1 MIKRFFILS
10 SLCMVL
16 GVSAQKS
23 HTVVQGDNP
32 YNIAKKYG
40 ITVDELLKLNPK
52 HKDGKLAIG
61 DVLTVKSEKTAAA
74 AVTKSTPVQK
84 ATVSTSTSSLGKIV
98 LQPKQTVYGITKQY
112 RISETD
118 LRKLNPELD
127 SHMKIGDEITLP
139 LASIKKYG
147 GAQQAVTTAE
157 KHVEAIAEKTNVPAT
172 STPVTT
178 AVEGESYVI
187 QSKDNY
193 YRITKQFGISQQD
206 LYALNPGLEE
216 KGLKPGDTI
225 KIKRSNTSTNTDI
238 VAETPNPK
246 AKMDSGNEKS
256 TTSSNVAVGDDY
268 VTYTVQQGDTVFS
281 IVNKFGVSIDELI
294 ALNPDLSH
302 GLKTGMV
309 LKIKKQDAA
318 YIKKNG
324 DALSVILMLPF
335 GYSTNETQY
344 RGMALDFLTG
354 AKLAIERNAR
364 GGQKLDIKVVD
375 SGNEASFKNS
385 LTQINP
391 ENTDLIIGP
400 FFKSNVIDVLDFTK
414 NQKIPIVAPFANSP
428 ELYNYSNLI
437 IVETNNQTY
446 ADKIVEEVKGIY
458 SDQKIY
464 IVADAKK
471 ENANY
476 IKAGLEKAVK
486 NPNIIIVNSPADIQP
501 DQNMMTG
508 QSAPVIAIL
517 ANDDNAAGDAFA
529 NRIAAVSKEVQ
540 GMKAFSM
547 FYSPTFEKKVDELS
561 QASLVYLM
569 DRKINTD
576 GSFEKEILAAY
587 KSKYC
592 KTPPKYA
599 IVGFD
604 VVNDMLTRENKKGEI
619 FKQMNKVQTQLATKF
634 EFVKSKANGA
644 YVNTGYRVIRLVP

>member
-61 DVLTVKSEKTAAA
+61 DVLAIKSEKAATAVA
-74 AVTKSTPVQK
+74 TKSAPVEK
-84 ATVSTSTSSLGKIV
+84 VTSNTSASSLGKVV
-98 LQPKQTVYGITKQY
+98 LQPKQTIYGITKQY

-147 GAQQAVTTAE
+147 GTQQAVTGE
-157 KHVEAIAEKTNVPAT
+157 KHAEPPVEKTIT
-172 STPVTT
+172 TITPTVVTT

-193 YRITKQFGISQQD
+193 YRITKQFGVSQQD

-216 KGLKPGDTI
+216 KGLKPGETI
-225 KIKRSNTSTNTDI
+225 KIKKSNTNTASTAA
-238 VAETPNPK
+238 VEETVNPK
-246 AKMDSGNEKS
+246 AKIDSGNEKS
-256 TTSSNVAVGDDY
+256 TVSSNVAVGDDY

-344 RGMALDFLTG
+344 RTMALDFLTG

-391 ENTDLIIGP
+391 DNTDLIIGP

-414 NQKIPIVAPFANSP
+414 NQKIPVVAPFANTP

-446 ADKIVEEVKGIY
+446 ADKIVEEVKGVY

-464 IVADAKK
+464 VVADAKK

-476 IKAGLEKAVK
+476 IKAGLEKALK
-486 NPNIIIVNSPADIQP
+486 NPNIIMVNSPADIQP

-529 NRIAAVSKEVQ
+529 NRIAAISKEVQ
-540 GMKAFSM
+540 GVRAFSM
-547 FYSPTFEKKVDELS
+547 FYSPIFEKRVDELS
-561 QASLVYLM
+561 QANLVYLM

>member
-1 MIKRFFILS
+1 
-10 SLCMVL
+10 MVL

-40 ITVDELLKLNPK
+40 MTVDELLKLNPK

-61 DVLTVKSEKTAAA
+61 DVLTIKSD
-74 AVTKSTPVQK
+74 K
-84 ATVSTSTSSLGKIV
+84 ATAPVAAKAVVAEKVKTTPATSAALGKIV
-98 LQPKQTVYGITKQY
+98 LQPKQTIYGITKQY

-118 LRKLNPELD
+118 LTKLNPELD

-147 GAQQAVTTAE
+147 DSQQVIAAE
-157 KHVEAIAEKTNVPAT
+157 KPAETVVEKPTTVITTNTVAP
-172 STPVTT
+172 
-178 AVEGESYVI
+178 VEGETYVI
-187 QSKDNY
+187 QAKDNY
-193 YRITKQFGISQQD
+193 YRITKQFGINQQD
-206 LYALNPGLEE
+206 LFALNPGLEE
-216 KGLKPGDTI
+216 KGLKPGETI
-225 KIKRSNTSTNTDI
+225 KIKKSTPATESV
-238 VAETPNPK
+238 VAEPEPVNPK
-246 AKMDSGNEKS
+246 TKVDSGNDR
-256 TTSSNVAVGDDY
+256 SSSASGNVVAGDDY

-281 IVNKFGVSIDELI
+281 IVNRFGVSIDDLI
-294 ALNPDLSH
+294 ALNPELSH
-302 GLKTGMV
+302 GLKSGMV
-309 LKIKKQDAA
+309 LKIKKQDPA
-318 YIKKNG
+318 YGKKNG
-324 DALSVILMLPF
+324 DALSVVLMLPF

-354 AKLAIERNAR
+354 AKLAIERNAK

-414 NQKIPIVAPFANSP
+414 NQKIPVVAPFANTP

-446 ADKIVEEVKGIY
+446 ADKIVEEVKAVY

-464 IVADAKK
+464 VVADTKK

-476 IKAGLEKAVK
+476 IKAGLEKTLK
-486 NPNIIIVNSPADIQP
+486 NPNVVIVTSPADIQL

-508 QSAPVIAIL
+508 QAAPVIAVL
-517 ANDDNAAGDAFA
+517 ANDDMGDAFA
-529 NRIAAVSKEVQ
+529 NKVIALSKEAQ
-540 GMKAFSM
+540 GVKAFSM
-547 FYSPTFEKKVDELS
+547 FYAPVFEKKVDDLS

-576 GSFEKEILAAY
+576 GNFEKEILAAY

-592 KTPPKYA
+592 KIPPKYA

-619 FKQMNKVQTQLATKF
+619 FRQMNKVQTQLATKF

>member
-1 MIKRFFILS
+1 
-10 SLCMVL
+10 MVL

-52 HKDGKLAIG
+52 FKDGKLAIG
-61 DVLTVKSEKTAAA
+61 DILTIKSDKVTAPVVTKTAVAEKVKTNTNA
-74 AVTKSTPVQK
+74 
-84 ATVSTSTSSLGKIV
+84 SLGKIV
-98 LQPKQTVYGITKQY
+98 LQPKQTIYGITKQY

-147 GAQQAVTTAE
+147 DSEQVIATE
-157 KHVEAIAEKTNVPAT
+157 KPVE
-172 STPVTT
+172 TPVVKEVTAT
-178 AVEGESYVI
+178 PPAVAVEGETYVI
-187 QSKDNY
+187 QAKDNY
-193 YRITKQFGISQQD
+193 YRITKQFGVTQQD
-206 LYALNPGLEE
+206 LFALNPGLEE
-216 KGLKPGDTI
+216 KGLKPGDSI
-225 KIKRSNTSTNTDI
+225 KIKKSNTDT
-238 VAETPNPK
+238 VAKPVNPK
-246 AKMDSGNEKS
+246 TKIDSGNEKS
-256 TTSSNVAVGDDY
+256 SSSNVVVGDDY

-281 IVNKFGVSIDELI
+281 IVNKFGVSIDDLI

-302 GLKTGMV
+302 GLKSGMV
-309 LKIKKQDAA
+309 LKIKKQDPA
-318 YIKKNG
+318 YVKKNG
-324 DALSVILMLPF
+324 DALSVVLMLPF

-364 GGQKLDIKVVD
+364 GGQKLDIKIVD

-391 ENTDLIIGP
+391 DNTDLIIGP

-446 ADKIVEEVKGIY
+446 ADKIVEEVKGVY

-476 IKAGLEKAVK
+476 IKAGLEKSVK
-486 NPNIIIVNSPADIQP
+486 NPNVVIVNSPAEIQL

-508 QSAPVIAIL
+508 QSAPVIAVL
-517 ANDDNAAGDAFA
+517 ANDNDSMGEAFA
-529 NRIAAVSKEVQ
+529 NRMIALSKEVQ
-540 GMKAFSM
+540 GVKAFSL
-547 FYSPTFEKKVDELS
+547 FYSPIFEKKVDDLS

-576 GSFEKEILAAY
+576 GGFEKEILAAY
-587 KSKYC
+587 KTKYC

>member
-16 GVSAQKS
+16 GVSAQSS
-23 HTVVQGDNP
+23 HTVVKGDNP

-52 HKDGKLAIG
+52 FKDGKLAIG
-61 DVLTVKSEKTAAA
+61 DVLTVKGEKQTVVVSKPA
-74 AVTKSTPVQK
+74 AVESVKPNLAGQK
-84 ATVSTSTSSLGKIV
+84 VGKII

-118 LRKLNPELD
+118 LRKLNPDLD
-127 SHMKIGDEITLP
+127 NHRKIGDEITLP
-139 LASIKKYG
+139 LDSIKKYG
-147 GAQQAVTTAE
+147 GDQQVA
-157 KHVEAIAEKTNVPAT
+157 PAT
-172 STPVTT
+172 VDAKPAEPHSETPAT
-178 AVEGESYVI
+178 ASVDGATYVI
-187 QSKDNY
+187 QAKDNY
-193 YRITKQFGISQQD
+193 YRITKQFGISQQE

-216 KGLKPGDTI
+216 KGLKPGETIIVKNVKTDTN
-225 KIKRSNTSTNTDI
+225 S
-238 VAETPNPK
+238 VAEPVNPK
-246 AKMDSGNEKS
+246 TKIDSGNDKS
-256 TTSSNVAVGDDY
+256 TTETATTATADDF

-281 IVNKFGVSIDELI
+281 IVNKFGISIDELI
-294 ALNPDLSH
+294 ALNPDLSK

-309 LKIKKQDAA
+309 LKIKKQDPA
-318 YIKKNG
+318 YIKKSG
-324 DALSVILMLPF
+324 DALSVVLMLPF

-364 GGQKLDIKVVD
+364 GGQKLDIKIVD

-385 LTQINP
+385 MTQINP
-391 ENTDLIIGP
+391 DNTDLIIGP

-414 NQKIPIVAPFANSP
+414 NQKIPVVAPFANSP
-428 ELYNYSNLI
+428 ELYNYNNLI
-437 IVETNNQTY
+437 IVETNDQTY
-446 ADKIVEEVKGIY
+446 ADKIIEEVKTVY

-464 IVADAKK
+464 IVADSKK
-471 ENANY
+471 EIASY
-476 IKAGLEKAVK
+476 IKGGLEKAVK
-486 NPNIIIVNSPADIQP
+486 NPNIIVVNAPAEIQL

-517 ANDDNAAGDAFA
+517 ASDNDAAGEAFA
-529 NRIAAVSKEVQ
+529 NKVVALSKEVQ
-540 GMKAFSM
+540 GVKAFSM
-547 FYSPTFEKKVDELS
+547 YYSPVFEKKVDELS

-576 GSFEKEILAAY
+576 GNFEKEILAAY

-604 VVNDMLTRENKKGEI
+604 VVNDMLTRENRKGEI

>member
-1 MIKRFFILS
+1 
-10 SLCMVL
+10 MVL
-16 GVSAQKS
+16 GVSAQNS
-23 HTVVQGDNP
+23 HTVVKGDNP

-52 HKDGKLAIG
+52 YKDGKLAIG
-61 DVLTVKSEKTAAA
+61 DVVTVKADKHTAPASKPAVAEK
-74 AVTKSTPVQK
+74 VKS
-84 ATVSTSTSSLGKIV
+84 SSVGQVGKII
-98 LQPKQTVYGITKQY
+98 LQPKQTIYGITKQY

-127 SHMKIGDEITLP
+127 SHMKIGDEIILP
-139 LASIKKYG
+139 LESIKKYG
-147 GAQQAVTTAE
+147 GEQQAAPAAVVAKATET
-157 KHVEAIAEKTNVPAT
+157 HTEAPAVVA
-172 STPVTT
+172 TP
-178 AVEGESYVI
+178 AEGEAYVI

-193 YRITKQFGISQQD
+193 YRITKQFGISQQE
-206 LYALNPGLEE
+206 LFSLNPGLEE
-216 KGLKPGDTI
+216 KGLKPGETI
-225 KIKRSNTSTNTDI
+225 RVKKSNTDADAVSEP
-238 VAETPNPK
+238 VNPK
-246 AKMDSGNEKS
+246 TKIDSGSEKTS
-256 TTSSNVAVGDDY
+256 TSTVTSTVDDY

-294 ALNPDLSH
+294 ALNPELSK

-309 LKIKKQDAA
+309 LKIKKQDPA
-318 YIKKNG
+318 YVKKNG
-324 DALSVILMLPF
+324 DALSVVLMLPF

-344 RGMALDFLTG
+344 RAMALDFLTG
-354 AKLAIERNAR
+354 AKLAIERNAS
-364 GGQKLDIKVVD
+364 GGQKLDIKIVD

-385 LTQINP
+385 MAQINP

-400 FFKSNVIDVLDFTK
+400 FFKSNVIDVLDFTR
-414 NQKIPIVAPFANSP
+414 NQKIPVVAPFANSP

-437 IVETNNQTY
+437 IVETNDQTY
-446 ADKIVEEVKGIY
+446 ADKIVEEVKAVY

-464 IVADAKK
+464 VVADSKK
-471 ENANY
+471 EIASY
-476 IKAGLEKAVK
+476 IKGGLEKAVK
-486 NPNIIIVNSPADIQP
+486 NPNIIIVNSPSEIQL
-501 DQNMMTG
+501 DKNMMTG

-517 ANDDNAAGDAFA
+517 ASDNDAAGEAFA
-529 NRIAAVSKEVQ
+529 NKTIALSKEVQ
-540 GMKAFSM
+540 GVKAFSM
-547 FYSPTFEKKVDELS
+547 YYSPVFEKKVDELS

-569 DRKINTD
+569 DRKINAE

-634 EFVKSKANGA
+634 EFVKSKASGA

>member
-16 GVSAQKS
+16 GVSAQNS
-23 HTVVQGDNP
+23 HTVVKGDNP

-52 HKDGKLAIG
+52 YKDGKLAIG
-61 DVLTVKSEKTAAA
+61 DVVTVRAEKHTAPASKPAVAEKVKS
-74 AVTKSTPVQK
+74 SS
-84 ATVSTSTSSLGKIV
+84 VSQVGKII
-98 LQPKQTVYGITKQY
+98 LQPKQTIYGITKQY

-127 SHMKIGDEITLP
+127 SHMKIGDEIILP
-139 LASIKKYG
+139 LESIKKYG
-147 GAQQAVTTAE
+147 GEQQAAPAAVVTKAE
-157 KHVEAIAEKTNVPAT
+157 THTEAPAIVA
-172 STPVTT
+172 TP
-178 AVEGESYVI
+178 AEGEAYVI

-193 YRITKQFGISQQD
+193 YRITKQFGISQQE
-206 LYALNPGLEE
+206 LFSLNPGLEE
-216 KGLKPGDTI
+216 KGLKPGETI
-225 KIKRSNTSTNTDI
+225 RVKKSNTDADAVSEP
-238 VAETPNPK
+238 VNPK
-246 AKMDSGNEKS
+246 TKIDSGSEKTS
-256 TTSSNVAVGDDY
+256 TSTVTSTVDDY

-294 ALNPDLSH
+294 ALNPELSK

-309 LKIKKQDAA
+309 LKIKKQDPA
-318 YIKKNG
+318 YVKKNG
-324 DALSVILMLPF
+324 DALSVVLMLPF

-344 RGMALDFLTG
+344 RAMALDFLTG
-354 AKLAIERNAR
+354 AKLAIERNAS
-364 GGQKLDIKVVD
+364 GGQKLDIKIVD

-385 LTQINP
+385 MAQINP

-400 FFKSNVIDVLDFTK
+400 FFKSNVIDVLDFTR
-414 NQKIPIVAPFANSP
+414 NQKIPVVAPFANSP

-437 IVETNNQTY
+437 IVETNDQTY
-446 ADKIVEEVKGIY
+446 ADKIVEEVKAVY

-464 IVADAKK
+464 VVADSKK
-471 ENANY
+471 EIASY
-476 IKAGLEKAVK
+476 IKGGLEKAVK
-486 NPNIIIVNSPADIQP
+486 NPNIIIVNSPSEIQL
-501 DQNMMTG
+501 DKNMMTG

-517 ANDDNAAGDAFA
+517 ASDNDAAGEAFA
-529 NRIAAVSKEVQ
+529 NKTIALSKEVQ
-540 GMKAFSM
+540 GVKAFSM
-547 FYSPTFEKKVDELS
+547 YYSPVFEKKVDELS

-569 DRKINTD
+569 DRKINAE

-634 EFVKSKANGA
+634 EFVKSKASGA

>member
-40 ITVDELLKLNPK
+40 MTVDELLKLNPK

-61 DVLTVKSEKTAAA
+61 DVLAVKTEKAVTSVAPKTAVPEKVGTIAG
-74 AVTKSTPVQK
+74 
-84 ATVSTSTSSLGKIV
+84 TSVGKII
-98 LQPKQTVYGITKQY
+98 LQPKQTIYGITKQY

-127 SHMKIGDEITLP
+127 SNMKIGDEITLP

-147 GAQQAVTTAE
+147 GDQPTVTAT
-157 KHVEAIAEKTNVPAT
+157 KPVEAPAEKTVTAT
-172 STPVTT
+172 PTTP

-187 QSKDNY
+187 QAKDNY

-206 LYALNPGLEE
+206 LYTLNPGLEE
-216 KGLKPGDTI
+216 KGLKPGETI
-225 KIKRSNTSTNTDI
+225 KIKRSNTEP
-238 VAETPNPK
+238 VAETTNPK
-246 AKMDSGNEKS
+246 TKMDSGNEKS
-256 TTSSNVAVGDDY
+256 STASSNVVVGDDY

-294 ALNPDLSH
+294 ALNPDLSK
-302 GLKTGMV
+302 GLKSGMV
-309 LKIKKQDAA
+309 LKIKKQDPV
-318 YIKKNG
+318 YVKKSG
-324 DALSVILMLPF
+324 DALSVVLMLPF

-364 GGQKLDIKVVD
+364 GGQKLDIKIVD

-414 NQKIPIVAPFANSP
+414 NQKIPVVAPFANTP
-428 ELYNYSNLI
+428 ELYNYNNLI

-446 ADKIVEEVKGIY
+446 ADKIVEEVKAVY

-464 IVADAKK
+464 VVADGKK

-476 IKAGLEKAVK
+476 IKSGLEKAVK
-486 NPNIIIVNSPADIQP
+486 NPNIVIVNSSADIQL

-508 QSAPVIAIL
+508 QSAPVIAVL
-517 ANDDNAAGDAFA
+517 ANDDMGEAFA
-529 NRIAAVSKEVQ
+529 NKMIALSKEVQ
-540 GMKAFSM
+540 GVKAFSM
-547 FYSPTFEKKVDELS
+547 FYSPVFEKKVDDLS

-576 GSFEKEILAAY
+576 GNFEKEILAAY

>member
-1 MIKRFFILS
+1 
-10 SLCMVL
+10 MVL

-40 ITVDELLKLNPK
+40 MTVDELLKLNPK

-61 DVLTVKSEKTAAA
+61 DVLTIKSD
-74 AVTKSTPVQK
+74 K
-84 ATVSTSTSSLGKIV
+84 ATAPVAAKAVVAEKVKTTPATSAALGKIV
-98 LQPKQTVYGITKQY
+98 LQPKQTIYGITKQY

-147 GAQQAVTTAE
+147 DSQQVIAAE
-157 KHVEAIAEKTNVPAT
+157 KPAETVVEKPTTVITTNTVAP
-172 STPVTT
+172 
-178 AVEGESYVI
+178 VEGETYVI
-187 QSKDNY
+187 QAKDNY
-193 YRITKQFGISQQD
+193 YRITKQFGINQQD
-206 LYALNPGLEE
+206 LFALNPGLEE
-216 KGLKPGDTI
+216 KGLKPGETI
-225 KIKRSNTSTNTDI
+225 KIKKSTPATESV
-238 VAETPNPK
+238 VAEPEPVNPK
-246 AKMDSGNEKS
+246 TKVDSGNDR
-256 TTSSNVAVGDDY
+256 SSSASGNVVAGDDY

-281 IVNKFGVSIDELI
+281 IVNRFGVSIDDLI
-294 ALNPDLSH
+294 ALNPELSH
-302 GLKTGMV
+302 GLKSGMV
-309 LKIKKQDAA
+309 LKIKKQDPA
-318 YIKKNG
+318 YVKKNG
-324 DALSVILMLPF
+324 DALSVVLMLPF

-354 AKLAIERNAR
+354 AKLAIERNAK

-414 NQKIPIVAPFANSP
+414 NQKIPVVAPFANTP

-446 ADKIVEEVKGIY
+446 ADKIVEEVKAVY

-464 IVADAKK
+464 VVADTKK

-476 IKAGLEKAVK
+476 IKAGLEKTLK
-486 NPNIIIVNSPADIQP
+486 NPNVVIVTSPADIQL

-508 QSAPVIAIL
+508 QAAPVIAVL
-517 ANDDNAAGDAFA
+517 ANDDMGDAFA
-529 NRIAAVSKEVQ
+529 NKVIALSKEAQ
-540 GMKAFSM
+540 GVKAFSM
-547 FYSPTFEKKVDELS
+547 FYAPVFEKKVDDLS

-576 GSFEKEILAAY
+576 GNFEKEILAAY

-592 KTPPKYA
+592 KIPPKYA

-619 FKQMNKVQTQLATKF
+619 FRQMNKVQTQLATKF

>member
-40 ITVDELLKLNPK
+40 MTVDELLKLNPK

-61 DVLTVKSEKTAAA
+61 DVLTIKSDKPAAP
-74 AVTKSTPVQK
+74 AVTKSVPAEKVTS
-84 ATVSTSTSSLGKIV
+84 ATGTSSLGKIV
-98 LQPKQTVYGITKQY
+98 LQPKQTIYGITKQY

-147 GAQQAVTTAE
+147 GTQQTVTAE
-157 KHVEAIAEKTNVPAT
+157 KHAEPPVEKAVTTNT
-172 STPVTT
+172 STFV
-178 AVEGESYVI
+178 ANAAEGESYVI
-187 QSKDNY
+187 QAKDNY
-193 YRITKQFGISQQD
+193 YRITKQFGISQQE
-206 LYALNPGLEE
+206 LFALNPGLEE

-225 KIKRSNTSTNTDI
+225 KVKTSNTNNTSTDTA
-238 VAETPNPK
+238 AEPSNPK

-256 TTSSNVAVGDDY
+256 SASSSVAVGDDY

-294 ALNPDLSH
+294 ALNPELSR

-318 YIKKNG
+318 YVKKNG

-344 RGMALDFLTG
+344 RTMALDFLTG

-364 GGQKLDIKVVD
+364 GGQKLDIKIVD

-391 ENTDLIIGP
+391 DNTDLIIGP

-414 NQKIPIVAPFANSP
+414 NQKIPVVAPFANTP

-464 IVADAKK
+464 VVADAKK

-486 NPNIIIVNSPADIQP
+486 NPNIIIVNSPADIQL

-529 NRIAAVSKEVQ
+529 NRIIAISKEVQ
-540 GMKAFSM
+540 GVKAFSM

-561 QASLVYLM
+561 QANLVYLM

-619 FKQMNKVQTQLATKF
+619 FRQMNKVQTQLATKF

>member
-52 HKDGKLAIG
+52 FKDGKLAIG
-61 DVLTVKSEKTAAA
+61 DILTIKSDKVTAPVVTKTAVAEKVKTNTNA
-74 AVTKSTPVQK
+74 
-84 ATVSTSTSSLGKIV
+84 SLGKIV
-98 LQPKQTVYGITKQY
+98 LQPKQTIYGITKQY

-147 GAQQAVTTAE
+147 DSQQVIATE
-157 KHVEAIAEKTNVPAT
+157 KPVE
-172 STPVTT
+172 TPVEKEVTVT
-178 AVEGESYVI
+178 PPAVAVEGETYVI
-187 QSKDNY
+187 QAKDNY
-193 YRITKQFGISQQD
+193 YRITKQFGITQQD
-206 LYALNPGLEE
+206 LFALNPGLEE
-216 KGLKPGDTI
+216 KGLKPGDSI
-225 KIKRSNTSTNTDI
+225 KIKKSNTDT
-238 VAETPNPK
+238 VAEPVNPK
-246 AKMDSGNEKS
+246 TKIDSGNEKS
-256 TTSSNVAVGDDY
+256 SSSNVVVGDDY

-281 IVNKFGVSIDELI
+281 IVNKFGVSIDDLI

-302 GLKTGMV
+302 GLKSGMV
-309 LKIKKQDAA
+309 LKIKKQDPA
-318 YIKKNG
+318 YVKKNG
-324 DALSVILMLPF
+324 DALSVVLMLPF

-364 GGQKLDIKVVD
+364 GGQKLDIKIVD

-391 ENTDLIIGP
+391 DNTDLIIGP

-446 ADKIVEEVKGIY
+446 ADKIVEEVKGVY

-476 IKAGLEKAVK
+476 IKAGLEKSVK
-486 NPNIIIVNSPADIQP
+486 NPNVVIVNSPAEIQL

-508 QSAPVIAIL
+508 QSAPVIAVL
-517 ANDDNAAGDAFA
+517 ANDNDSMGEAFA
-529 NRIAAVSKEVQ
+529 NRMIALSKEVQ
-540 GMKAFSM
+540 GVKAFSL
-547 FYSPTFEKKVDELS
+547 FYSPIFEKKVDDLS

-576 GSFEKEILAAY
+576 GGFEKEILAAY
-587 KSKYC
+587 KTKYC

>member
-16 GVSAQKS
+16 GVSAQNS
-23 HTVVQGDNP
+23 HTVAKGDNP

-52 HKDGKLAIG
+52 FKDGKLAIG
-61 DVLTVKSEKTAAA
+61 DVLTVKAEKHT
-74 AVTKSTPVQK
+74 TPVSKPVPAEK
-84 ATVSTSTSSLGKIV
+84 AKPNTGGVSVGKIV

-139 LASIKKYG
+139 LESIKKYG
-147 GAQQAVTTAE
+147 GGQQTAPVVAKPVDTPSE
-157 KHVEAIAEKTNVPAT
+157 K
-172 STPVTT
+172 PV
-178 AVEGESYVI
+178 ASGSSDKGIYVI
-187 QSKDNY
+187 QAKDNY
-193 YRITKQFGISQQD
+193 YRISKQFGISQQE
-206 LYALNPGLEE
+206 LFALNPGLEE
-216 KGLKPGDTI
+216 KGLKPGETINIKKSDTDAA
-225 KIKRSNTSTNTDI
+225 SEA
-238 VAETPNPK
+238 VNPK
-246 AKMDSGNEKS
+246 TKIDSGNER
-256 TTSSNVAVGDDY
+256 SSAGSAGATADDY

-281 IVNKFGVSIDELI
+281 IVNKFGISIDELI

-302 GLKTGMV
+302 GLKAGMV
-309 LKIKKQDAA
+309 LKIKKQDPA
-318 YIKKNG
+318 YVKKNG
-324 DALSVILMLPF
+324 DALSVVLMLPF

-344 RGMALDFLTG
+344 RGMAMDFLTG

-364 GGQKLDIKVVD
+364 GGQKLDIKIVD
-375 SGNEASFKNS
+375 SGNEASFRNS

-391 ENTDLIIGP
+391 DNTDLIIGP

-437 IVETNNQTY
+437 IVETNDQTY
-446 ADKIVEEVKGIY
+446 ADKIVEEVKSVY

-464 IVADAKK
+464 VVADSKK
-471 ENANY
+471 EMAAY
-476 IKAGLEKAVK
+476 IKGGLEKAVK
-486 NPNIIIVNSPADIQP
+486 NPNVIIVNSPAEIQL

-517 ANDDNAAGDAFA
+517 ASDADAAGEVFA
-529 NRIAAVSKEVQ
+529 NRMISLSKEVQ
-540 GMKAFSM
+540 GVKAFSM
-547 FYSPTFEKKVDELS
+547 YYSPVFEKKVDELS

-576 GSFEKEILAAY
+576 GNFEKEILAAY
-587 KSKYC
+587 KTKYC

-599 IVGFD
+599 VVGFD

>member
-16 GVSAQKS
+16 GASAQNS
-23 HTVVQGDNP
+23 HTVVKGDNP

-52 HKDGKLAIG
+52 FKDGKLAIG
-61 DVLTVKSEKTAAA
+61 DVVTVKAEKHTVAAS
-74 AVTKSTPVQK
+74 KPVIAEK
-84 ATVSTSTSSLGKIV
+84 AKPSHLNAQVGKII
-98 LQPKQTVYGITKQY
+98 LQPKQTIYGITKQY

-127 SHMKIGDEITLP
+127 THMKIGDEIILP
-139 LASIKKYG
+139 LESIKKYG
-147 GAQQAVTTAE
+147 GEQQAVPASIVAKSTET
-157 KHVEAIAEKTNVPAT
+157 HTEASAAVVTPA
-172 STPVTT
+172 
-178 AVEGESYVI
+178 EGEAYVI

-193 YRITKQFGISQQD
+193 YRITKQFGISQQE
-206 LYALNPGLEE
+206 LFALNPGLEE
-216 KGLKPGDTI
+216 KGLKPGETI
-225 KIKRSNTSTNTDI
+225 NVKKSNTDAAVVSEP
-238 VAETPNPK
+238 VNPK
-246 AKMDSGNEKS
+246 TKIDSGNEKS
-256 TTSSNVAVGDDY
+256 PAGTITAGADDY

-281 IVNKFGVSIDELI
+281 IINKFGVSIDELI
-294 ALNPDLSH
+294 ALNPDLSK
-302 GLKTGMV
+302 GLKAGMV
-309 LKIKKQDAA
+309 LKIKKQDPA
-318 YIKKNG
+318 YIKKSG
-324 DALSVILMLPF
+324 DALSVVLMLPF

-344 RGMALDFLTG
+344 RSMALDFLTG

-364 GGQKLDIKVVD
+364 GGQKLDVKIVD

-385 LTQINP
+385 MAQINP
-391 ENTDLIIGP
+391 DNTDLIIGP

-414 NQKIPIVAPFANSP
+414 NQKIPVVAPFANSP
-428 ELYNYSNLI
+428 ELYNYNNLI
-437 IVETNNQTY
+437 IVETNDQTY
-446 ADKIVEEVKGIY
+446 ADKIVEEVKAVY

-464 IVADAKK
+464 VVADSKK
-471 ENANY
+471 EIANY
-476 IKAGLEKAVK
+476 IKGGLEKAVK
-486 NPNIIIVNSPADIQP
+486 NPNIIVVNSPAEVQL

-517 ANDDNAAGDAFA
+517 ASDNDAAGEAFA
-529 NRIAAVSKEVQ
+529 NKTIALSKEVQ
-540 GMKAFSM
+540 GVKAFSM
-547 FYSPTFEKKVDELS
+547 YYSPVFEKKVDELS
-561 QASLVYLM
+561 QANLVYLM
-569 DRKINTD
+569 DRKINAE
-576 GSFEKEILAAY
+576 GNFEKEILAAY

>member
-40 ITVDELLKLNPK
+40 MTVDELLKLNPK

-61 DVLTVKSEKTAAA
+61 DVLTVKTEKAATSVAPKTAVPEKVGTIAG
-74 AVTKSTPVQK
+74 
-84 ATVSTSTSSLGKIV
+84 TSVGKII
-98 LQPKQTVYGITKQY
+98 LQPKQTIYGITKQY

-147 GAQQAVTTAE
+147 GDQPTVTAT
-157 KHVEAIAEKTNVPAT
+157 KTVETPVEKTV
-172 STPVTT
+172 T
-178 AVEGESYVI
+178 AVSTTPAAEGEAYVI
-187 QSKDNY
+187 QAKDNY

-225 KIKRSNTSTNTDI
+225 KIKRVNTES
-238 VAETPNPK
+238 VAETTNSK
-246 AKMDSGNEKS
+246 AKMDSGNEHSS
-256 TTSSNVAVGDDY
+256 TVSNNVVVGDDY

-294 ALNPDLSH
+294 ALNPDLSK
-302 GLKTGMV
+302 GLKSGMV
-309 LKIKKQDAA
+309 LKIKKQDPV
-318 YIKKNG
+318 YVKKNG
-324 DALSVILMLPF
+324 DALSVVLMLPF

-364 GGQKLDIKVVD
+364 GGQKLDIKIVD

-414 NQKIPIVAPFANSP
+414 NQKIPVVAPFANTP

-446 ADKIVEEVKGIY
+446 ADKLVEEVKGIY

-464 IVADAKK
+464 VVADAKK

-476 IKAGLEKAVK
+476 IKSGLEKAVK
-486 NPNIIIVNSPADIQP
+486 NPNIVIVNSPADIQL

-508 QSAPVIAIL
+508 QSAPVIAVL
-517 ANDDNAAGDAFA
+517 ANDDMGEAFA
-529 NRIAAVSKEVQ
+529 NKVIALSKEVQ
-540 GMKAFSM
+540 GVKAFSM
-547 FYSPTFEKKVDELS
+547 FYSPVFEKKVDDLS
-561 QASLVYLM
+561 QASFVYLM
-569 DRKINTD
+569 DRKINTE
-576 GSFEKEILAAY
+576 GNFEKEILAAY

>member
-40 ITVDELLKLNPK
+40 MTVDELLKLNPK

-61 DVLTVKSEKTAAA
+61 DVLTIKSDKAATP
-74 AVTKSTPVQK
+74 AVTKTAPAEKV
-84 ATVSTSTSSLGKIV
+84 TSTTSASSLGKIV
-98 LQPKQTVYGITKQY
+98 LLPKQTIYGITKQY

-147 GAQQAVTTAE
+147 GEQQAVTGERHAE
-157 KHVEAIAEKTNVPAT
+157 PAVEKNITTITP
-172 STPVTT
+172 TPVTT

-206 LYALNPGLEE
+206 LFALNPGLEE

-225 KIKRSNTSTNTDI
+225 KIKTSTTNNTNTN
-238 VAETPNPK
+238 TPTEPSNPK

-256 TTSSNVAVGDDY
+256 TAASNVVAGDDY

-318 YIKKNG
+318 YVKKNG

-344 RGMALDFLTG
+344 RAMALDFLTG

-391 ENTDLIIGP
+391 DNTDLIIGP

-414 NQKIPIVAPFANSP
+414 NQKIPVVAPFANTP

-446 ADKIVEEVKGIY
+446 ADKIVEEVKGTY

-464 IVADAKK
+464 IVADSKK

-529 NRIAAVSKEVQ
+529 SRIIAVSKEVQ
-540 GMKAFSM
+540 GVKAFSM
-547 FYSPTFEKKVDELS
+547 FYSPVFEKKVDELS

-576 GSFEKEILAAY
+576 GNFEKEILAAY

>member
-23 HTVVQGDNP
+23 HTVVKGDTP

-52 HKDGKLAIG
+52 FKEAKLAIG
-61 DVLTVKSEKTAAA
+61 DVLTVKSNTSVAKTAVVEKPKTTA
-74 AVTKSTPVQK
+74 STQQ
-84 ATVSTSTSSLGKIV
+84 GKII
-98 LQPKQTVYGITKQY
+98 LQPKQTIYGITKQY
-112 RISETD
+112 HISETD
-118 LRKLNPELD
+118 LRKLNPDLE
-127 SHMKIGDEITLP
+127 SHMKIGDEIILP
-139 LASIKKYG
+139 LESIKKYG
-147 GAQQAVTTAE
+147 GNQQQVATIAPKPVEKSTEVAVTTA
-157 KHVEAIAEKTNVPAT
+157 AAD
-172 STPVTT
+172 
-178 AVEGESYVI
+178 GEYII
-187 QSKDNY
+187 QAKDNY
-193 YRITKQFGISQQD
+193 YRVSKQFNITQKE
-206 LYALNPGLEE
+206 LFALNPGLEE
-216 KGLKPGDTI
+216 KGLKPGE
-225 KIKRSNTSTNTDI
+225 KIIVKKSNTTVISEPVNSK
-238 VAETPNPK
+238 E
-246 AKMDSGNEKS
+246 KMDSGSEK
-256 TTSSNVAVGDDY
+256 TIATSEAVAGDDF

-281 IVNKFGVSIDELI
+281 IVNKFGISIDELI

-309 LKIKKQDAA
+309 LKIKKLDPA

-324 DALSVILMLPF
+324 DALSVVLMLPF

-344 RGMALDFLTG
+344 RTMAMDFLTG

-364 GGQKLDIKVVD
+364 NGQKLEIKIVD
-375 SGNEASFKNS
+375 SGNEGTFKNS
-385 LTQINP
+385 LTQINT

-400 FFKSNVIDVLDFTK
+400 FFKSNVVDVLDFTK

-437 IVETNNQTY
+437 IVETNDQTY
-446 ADKIVEEVKGIY
+446 ADKIVDEVRATY

-464 IVADAKK
+464 IVADSKK
-471 ENANY
+471 TNANY
-476 IKAGLEKAVK
+476 IKSGLEKVLK
-486 NPNIIIVNSPADIQP
+486 KSNVVIVNSASEIQL

-517 ANDDNAAGDAFA
+517 ANDSNDVGEAFA
-529 NRIAAVSKEVQ
+529 SKVISLSKDVQ
-540 GMKAFSM
+540 GVKAFSM
-547 FYSPTFEKKVDELS
+547 YYVPVFEKKIDELS
-561 QASLVYLM
+561 QANLVYLM
-569 DRKINTD
+569 DRKINAD
-576 GSFEKEILAAY
+576 GGFEKEILAAY
-587 KSKYC
+587 KNKYC

-599 IVGFD
+599 IIGFD
-604 VVNDMLTRENKKGEI
+604 VVNDMLTRENRKGEI

>member
-1 MIKRFFILS
+1 
-10 SLCMVL
+10 MVL

-61 DVLTVKSEKTAAA
+61 DILTIKSDKTTSPV
-74 AVTKSTPVQK
+74 VTKTVVAEKVKTTPV
-84 ATVSTSTSSLGKIV
+84 ANGALGKIV
-98 LQPKQTVYGITKQY
+98 LQPKQTIYGITKQY

-147 GAQQAVTTAE
+147 DSQQVIAAE
-157 KHVEAIAEKTNVPAT
+157 KPVEIPVEKNVTP
-172 STPVTT
+172 STPAAAT
-178 AVEGESYVI
+178 EGEAYVI
-187 QSKDNY
+187 QAKDNY

-206 LYALNPGLEE
+206 LFALNPGLEE
-216 KGLKPGDTI
+216 KGLKPGETI
-225 KIKRSNTSTNTDI
+225 KIKKSTAADSVVTEP
-238 VAETPNPK
+238 VHPK
-246 AKMDSGNEKS
+246 EKMDSGNEKPS
-256 TTSSNVAVGDDY
+256 ASNTVVAGDDY

-281 IVNKFGVSIDELI
+281 IVNRFGVSIDDLI

-309 LKIKKQDAA
+309 LKIKKQDPV

-324 DALSVILMLPF
+324 DALSVVLMLPF

-354 AKLAIERNAR
+354 AKLAIERNAK

-414 NQKIPIVAPFANSP
+414 NQKIPVVAPFANTP

-446 ADKIVEEVKGIY
+446 ADKIVEEVKAVY

-464 IVADAKK
+464 VVADSKK

-486 NPNIIIVNSPADIQP
+486 NPNVVIVNSPADIQL

-508 QSAPVIAIL
+508 QAAPVVAIL
-517 ANDDNAAGDAFA
+517 ANDDMGEAFA
-529 NRIAAVSKEVQ
+529 NKIVALSKEAQ
-540 GMKAFSM
+540 GVKAFSM
-547 FYSPTFEKKVDELS
+547 FYSPVFEKRVDDLS

-576 GSFEKEILAAY
+576 GNFEKEILAAY
-587 KSKYC
+587 KNKYC

>member
-10 SLCMVL
+10 SLCMFL
-16 GVSAQKS
+16 GMSAQKS
-23 HTVVQGDNP
+23 HTVVKGDNP

-40 ITVDELLKLNPK
+40 MTVDELLKLNPK
-52 HKDGKLAIG
+52 FKEGKLAIG
-61 DVLTVKSEKTAAA
+61 DILTVKADKTATPTPSVPKTKV
-74 AVTKSTPVQK
+74 AVVEKAKPSTHVGQ
-84 ATVSTSTSSLGKIV
+84 II
-98 LQPKQTVYGITKQY
+98 LQPKQTIYGITKQY

-139 LASIKKYG
+139 LDSIKKYG
-147 GAQQAVTTAE
+147 GTQAQVAIVTPENT
-157 KHVEAIAEKTNVPAT
+157 KPVEKTVVETPV
-172 STPVTT
+172 STPANNELYIVQ
-178 AVEGESYVI
+178 A
-187 QSKDNY
+187 KDNY
-193 YRITKQFGISQQD
+193 YRIARQFNVTKEELFV
-206 LYALNPGLEE
+206 LNPGLEE
-216 KGLKPGDTI
+216 KGLKPGESI
-225 KIKRSNTSTNTDI
+225 KVKKSNNNTS
-238 VAETPNPK
+238 VAEPVVNTK
-246 AKMDSGNEKS
+246 TTVDSGNEKS
-256 TTSSNVAVGDDY
+256 SVSSSNTSTSSSDEY
-268 VTYTVQQGDTVFS
+268 VTYAVVQGDTVFS

-309 LKIKKQDAA
+309 LKIKKLDPA

-324 DALSVILMLPF
+324 DALSVVLMLPF

-344 RGMALDFLTG
+344 RTMALDFLTG

-364 GGQKLDIKVVD
+364 NGQKLDIKIVD

-385 LTQINP
+385 MTQINP
-391 ENTDLIIGP
+391 NNTDLIIGP

-414 NQKIPIVAPFANSP
+414 NQKIPVVAPFANSP

-437 IVETNNQTY
+437 IVETNDQTY
-446 ADKIVEEVKGIY
+446 ADKIVEEVKGAY

-464 IVADAKK
+464 IVADSKK

-476 IKAGLEKAVK
+476 IKGGLEKVLK
-486 NPNIIIVNSPADIQP
+486 NPNVTIVNSPADIQV

-517 ANDDNAAGDAFA
+517 ANDNDALGDAFA
-529 NRIAAVSKEVQ
+529 NKVIALSKEVQ
-540 GMKAFSM
+540 GVKAFSM
-547 FYSPTFEKKVDELS
+547 YYSPIFEKKVDDLS
-561 QASLVYLM
+561 QANLVYLM
-569 DRKINTD
+569 DRKINAD
-576 GSFEKEILAAY
+576 GGFEKEILAAY

>member
-10 SLCMVL
+10 SLCMFL
-16 GVSAQKS
+16 GMSAQKS
-23 HTVVQGDNP
+23 HTVVKGDNP

-52 HKDGKLAIG
+52 FKDGKLAIG
-61 DVLTVKSEKTAAA
+61 DVVTVKSDKTTTSSVPKTPA
-74 AVTKSTPVQK
+74 AVVEK
-84 ATVSTSTSSLGKIV
+84 AKPNSQTGRII

-127 SHMKIGDEITLP
+127 SHLKIGDEITLP
-139 LASIKKYG
+139 LDSIKKYG
-147 GAQQAVTTAE
+147 GEQAQVTTTTHTEVKPVE
-157 KHVEAIAEKTNVPAT
+157 KITAVDTSNVPADNNIL
-172 STPVTT
+172 
-178 AVEGESYVI
+178 YVV
-187 QSKDNY
+187 QAKDNY
-193 YRITKQFGISQQD
+193 YRISKQFNVTKEE
-206 LYALNPGLEE
+206 LFALNPGLEE
-216 KGLKPGDTI
+216 KGLKPGESI
-225 KIKRSNTSTNTDI
+225 KIKKSNTAVAEPVANTKTTMDSGSEKSSSNSSNTS
-238 VAETPNPK
+238 VA
-246 AKMDSGNEKS
+246 S
-256 TTSSNVAVGDDY
+256 DDEY
-268 VTYTVQQGDTVFS
+268 VTYTVVQGDTVFS

-309 LKIKKQDAA
+309 LKIKKLDPA
-318 YIKKNG
+318 YVKKNG
-324 DALSVILMLPF
+324 DALSVVLMLPF

-344 RGMALDFLTG
+344 RTMALDFLTG

-364 GGQKLDIKVVD
+364 NGQKLDIKIVD

-385 LTQINP
+385 MTQINP
-391 ENTDLIIGP
+391 NNTDLIIGP
-400 FFKSNVIDVLDFTK
+400 FFKSNVVDVLDFTK
-414 NQKIPIVAPFANSP
+414 NQKIPVVAPFANSP

-437 IVETNNQTY
+437 IVETNDQTY
-446 ADKIVEEVKGIY
+446 ADKIIEEVKGVY

-464 IVADAKK
+464 VVADAKK
-471 ENANY
+471 DNANY

-486 NPNIIIVNSPADIQP
+486 NPNVIIVNSPADIQV

-517 ANDDNAAGDAFA
+517 ANDNDALGDAFA
-529 NRIAAVSKEVQ
+529 NKVIALSKEVQ
-540 GMKAFSM
+540 GVRAFSM
-547 FYSPTFEKKVDELS
+547 FYSPVFEKKVDDLS
-561 QASLVYLM
+561 QANLVYLM
-569 DRKINTD
+569 DRKINSD
-576 GSFEKEILAAY
+576 GGFEKEILAAY